1 MVYDHFQKKKKK
13 KKNPIMMHY
22 RFQKISQC
30 PIDISSI
37 YMIVSFLCALK
48 LYNLQLTHKH
58 KSKSRRLS
66 VNIDKIMS

>member
-1 MVYDHFQKKKKK
+1 
-13 KKNPIMMHY
+13 MMHY